1 MERQAK
7 IDFYQD
13 LDDDVLIEMDKRC
26 HTFEK
31 ELVASLKRVR
41 EEKRLVN
48 LVIKA
53 RGKGIC

>member
-7 IDFYQD
+7 IDFYQG

-31 ELVASLKRVR
+31 ELVKSLARVR

-53 RGKGIC
+53 RVKGIC